1 MPRLVNDNEPRNI
14 MEADDYK
21 NVGRFSLRVS

>member
-1 MPRLVNDNEPRNI
+1 LPLMPRLVNDDEPHNI

-21 NVGRFSLRVS
+21 NVGRFS